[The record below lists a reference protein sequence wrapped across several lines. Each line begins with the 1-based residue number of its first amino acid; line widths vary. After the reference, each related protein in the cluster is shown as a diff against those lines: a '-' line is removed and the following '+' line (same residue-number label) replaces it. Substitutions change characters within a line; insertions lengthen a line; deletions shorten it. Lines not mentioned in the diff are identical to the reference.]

1 MNLYA
6 KIAIA
11 VYVICWI
18 PYLVIVAHDA
28 YIFVV
33 GFIWDEEIG
42 EFEEKTYGYKV
53 TGGGWQWIPIAYGGY
68 LALTIIGGMGV
79 AMFWPLS
86 LIVSFIAG
94 IMLILSANTRRLTAK
109 IESRVLDHEAEKHV

>member
-1 MNLYA
+1 MNLYE
-6 KIAIA
+6 KIAIV

-53 TGGGWQWIPIAYGGY
+53 TGGGWQWVSIAYGGY
-68 LALTIIGGMGV
+68 HALTIIGGMGV

-94 IMLILSANTRRLTAK
+94 IMLILRANTRRLTAK

>member
-28 YIFVV
+28 YIFFV

-42 EFEEKTYGYKV
+42 EFEEKTFGYKV
-53 TGGGWQWIPIAYGGY
+53 TSGGWQWVSTAYGGGF
-68 LALTIIGGMGV
+68 AITTIGGIGI

-86 LIVSFIAG
+86 LIVAVIAG
-94 IMLILSANTRRLTAK
+94 IMLILRTNTRRLAAK
-109 IESRVLDHEAEKHV
+109 IESRILDHEEEKHV